1 MQLPATPPASSQS
14 WEGVRG
20 AARRLRAQQLEAL
33 TRVALMEQRV
43 KELQRQRKELRIE
56 VRLRTLG
63 KSGPNSWAPAR
74 PGSQDA
80 LRPRSLSP
88 QPPPSLDPGLWAP
101 ALAFS
106 PQMEVEVALLRGELA
121 GERVAARRE
130 EDKLRDLLGQQ
141 VDTEQGAQEQREQV
155 RLACVVF
162 IISFLP
168 CRMDFPGG
176 APGTWAHGVT
186 PFPKY
191 GYLGGGGEGCVW

>member
-1 MQLPATPPASSQS
+1 
-14 WEGVRG
+14 
-20 AARRLRAQQLEAL
+20 
-33 TRVALMEQRV
+33 
-43 KELQRQRKELRIE
+43 
-56 VRLRTLG
+56 
-63 KSGPNSWAPAR
+63 
-74 PGSQDA
+74 
-80 LRPRSLSP
+80 
-88 QPPPSLDPGLWAP
+88 
-101 ALAFS
+101 
-106 PQMEVEVALLRGELA
+106 MEVEVALLRGELA